1 VLDHPLAGAP
11 AVALAHRREDRG
23 VLSPINSQPFA
34 GLVRSKLEHCCLK
47 MESSCAGEDPRI
59 HPVSCEK
66 MGCRVKPGNDGG
78 SA

>member
-1 VLDHPLAGAP
+1 MTATRLFQQPVGA
-11 AVALAHRREDRG
+11 LLFE
-23 VLSPINSQPFA
+23 
-34 GLVRSKLEHCCLK
+34 

-59 HPVSCEK
+59 HPFLAKE